1 MLCVCCVCVLPE
13 LPGQGFL
20 PVVCPGTAAGPDW
33 RESAPVCRSSG
44 VRAHQRAPA
53 VGTEM
58 KTDLFIYMKR
68 NIQSFITLQV
78 LSLTLNETVPPLWAL
93 NQSSD

>member
-1 MLCVCCVCVLPE
+1 MFLIMHYTLVCMHVVCLLCVCVLPE

-20 PVVCPGTAAGPDW
+20 PAVCPGTAAGPGW

-68 NIQSFITLQV
+68 NIQSLYHSTGFI
-78 LSLTLNETVPPLWAL
+78 SNSE
-93 NQSSD
+93 